1 MAQEI
6 FERYEKKY
14 LLTEVQY
21 LGLKRVFEDRMAADA
36 YGVHTISNI
45 YFDTKD
51 FELIRT
57 SLDGPVYK
65 EKLRLRAYGAVNE
78 KSTVFLEMKKKYSG
92 VVYKKTCTN
101 GTCVCRFVFK

>member
-14 LLTEVQY
+14 LLTEAQY

-51 FELIRT
+51 FELIRIQRKA
-57 SLDGPVYK
+57 SSAGLWGGERK
-65 EKLRLRAYGAVNE
+65 EYGISGNE
-78 KSTVFLEMKKKYSG
+78 EEIQRCG
-92 VVYKKTCTN
+92 I
-101 GTCVCRFVFK
+101 

>member
-14 LLTEVQY
+14 LLTAVQY

-51 FELIRT
+51 L
-57 SLDGPVYK
+57 
-65 EKLRLRAYGAVNE
+65 N
-78 KSTVFLEMKKKYSG
+78 
-92 VVYKKTCTN
+92 
-101 GTCVCRFVFK
+101 

>member
-36 YGVHTISNI
+36 ATM
-45 YFDTKD
+45 TP
-51 FELIRT
+51 ELAPM
-57 SLDGPVYK
+57 D
-65 EKLRLRAYGAVNE
+65 
-78 KSTVFLEMKKKYSG
+78 
-92 VVYKKTCTN
+92 
-101 GTCVCRFVFK
+101 